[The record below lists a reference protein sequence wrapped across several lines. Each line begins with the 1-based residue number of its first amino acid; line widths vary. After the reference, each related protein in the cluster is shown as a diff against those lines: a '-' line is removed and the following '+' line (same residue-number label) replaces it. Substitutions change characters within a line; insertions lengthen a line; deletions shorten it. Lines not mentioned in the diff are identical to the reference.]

1 MFTPTLY
8 PDFLSQFTSGNT
20 SFTSWWWQAI
30 LTKEITESLL
40 KSTKKF
46 LNKKTSLKV
55 IKVPGVFEI
64 PVIISKNINKFDGF
78 VAVGCVIKG
87 KTAHFD
93 LISKSVI
100 DAIMNIS
107 IVNKKPVGNCILTC
121 FNYKQALARK
131 NKGKEAALALNNI
144 LYK

>member
-1 MFTPTLY
+1 MKRKVLIVVSNY
-8 PDFLSQFTSGNT
+8 YEDIANAL
-20 SFTSWWWQAI
+20 
-30 LTKEITESLL
+30 LTN
-40 KSTKKF
+40 TKKF
-46 LNKKTSLKV
+46 LNKKITFNI

-64 PVIISKNINKFDGF
+64 PIIISKNINKFDGF
-78 VAVGCVIKG
+78 VAIGCVIKG

-100 DAIMNIS
+100 DAIMNLS
-107 IVNKKPVGNCILTC
+107 IDSKKPVGNCILTC

-131 NKGKEAALALNNI
+131 NKGKEAAIALNSI

>member
-1 MFTPTLY
+1 MKKKVLIVVSDYYKDISEALF
-8 PDFLSQFTSGNT
+8 
-20 SFTSWWWQAI
+20 
-30 LTKEITESLL
+30 
-40 KSTKKF
+40 KSTKKY
-46 LNKKTSLKV
+46 LNKKTSLRI

-64 PVIISKNINKFDGF
+64 PVIISKNLKKFDGF
-78 VAVGCVIKG
+78 VAIGCVIRG

-107 IVNKKPVGNCILTC
+107 IDSKKPVVNCILTC

-131 NKGKEAALALNNI
+131 DKGKEAALALNSI

>member
-1 MFTPTLY
+1 MKKKVLIVVSDY
-8 PDFLSQFTSGNT
+8 Y
-20 SFTSWWWQAI
+20 
-30 LTKEITESLL
+30 KEIAETLL

-46 LNKKTSLKV
+46 LNKKTSFEV

-64 PVIISKNINKFDGF
+64 PIIISKNIKKFDGF
-78 VAVGCVIKG
+78 IAIGCVIKG

-100 DAIMNIS
+100 DAIMKIS
-107 IVNKKPVGNCILTC
+107 IDNKKPVGNCILTC

-131 NKGKEAALALNNI
+131 NKGKEAALALNSI

>member
-1 MFTPTLY
+1 MKKKVLIVVSDY
-8 PDFLSQFTSGNT
+8 Y
-20 SFTSWWWQAI
+20 
-30 LTKEITESLL
+30 KEIANALL
-40 KSTKKF
+40 ISTKKF
-46 LNKKTSLKV
+46 LDKRIMIKV

-64 PVIISKNINKFDGF
+64 PVMVSKNLKKFDGF
-78 VAVGCVIKG
+78 VAIGCVIKG

-107 IVNKKPVGNCILTC
+107 IDSKKPVGNCVLTC

-131 NKGKEAALALNNI
+131 NKGKEAALALNSI

>member
-1 MFTPTLY
+1 MKKKVLIVVSDY
-8 PDFLSQFTSGNT
+8 YEDIAN
-20 SFTSWWWQAI
+20 A
-30 LTKEITESLL
+30 LL
-40 KSTKKF
+40 DSTKKF
-46 LNKKTSLKV
+46 LNKEIKFNI

-64 PVIISKNINKFDGF
+64 PIIISKNINKFDGF
-78 VAVGCVIKG
+78 VAIGCVIKG

-100 DAIMNIS
+100 DAIMNLS
-107 IVNKKPVGNCILTC
+107 INSKKPVGNCILTC

-131 NKGKEAALALNNI
+131 KKGREAAIALNSI

>member
-1 MFTPTLY
+1 MKKK
-8 PDFLSQFTSGNT
+8 
-20 SFTSWWWQAI
+20 I
-30 LTKEITESLL
+30 LIVVSDYYKDIAKALLES
-40 KSTKKF
+40 TRKF
-46 LNKKTSLKV
+46 LNKKTTIKI

-64 PVIISKNINKFDGF
+64 PVIISKNIKKFDGF
-78 VAVGCVIKG
+78 VAIGCVIKG

-100 DAIMNIS
+100 DAIMYIS
-107 IVNKKPVGNCILTC
+107 IVSKKPIGNCILTC

-131 NKGKEAALALNNI
+131 NKGKEAALALNSI

>member
-1 MFTPTLY
+1 MKKKVLIVVSDY
-8 PDFLSQFTSGNT
+8 YEDISKG
-20 SFTSWWWQAI
+20 
-30 LTKEITESLL
+30 LL
-40 KSTKKF
+40 KSTKKY
-46 LNKKTSLKV
+46 LNKKASLNI

-64 PVIISKNINKFDGF
+64 PVIISKNIKKFDGF
-78 VAVGCVIKG
+78 VAIGCVVKG

-100 DAIMNIS
+100 DAIMNLS
-107 IVNKKPVGNCILTC
+107 INNKKPIGNCILTC

-131 NKGKEAALALNNI
+131 NKRKEAALALNSI

>member
-1 MFTPTLY
+1 MKKKVLIIVSDY
-8 PDFLSQFTSGNT
+8 Y
-20 SFTSWWWQAI
+20 
-30 LTKEITESLL
+30 KEIADALL
-40 KSTKKF
+40 ISTKKF
-46 LNKKTSLKV
+46 LDKRIIIKV

-64 PVIISKNINKFDGF
+64 PVMVSKNLKKFDGF
-78 VAVGCVIKG
+78 VAIGCVIKG

-107 IVNKKPVGNCILTC
+107 IDSKKPVGNCVLTC

-131 NKGKEAALALNNI
+131 NKGKEAALALNSI

>member
-1 MFTPTLY
+1 MRKKVLIVVSDY
-8 PDFLSQFTSGNT
+8 Y
-20 SFTSWWWQAI
+20 
-30 LTKEITESLL
+30 KEISLALL
-40 KSTKKF
+40 KSTKKY
-46 LNKKTSLKV
+46 LNRKTSLKI

-64 PVIISKNINKFDGF
+64 PVTISKNIKKFDGF
-78 VAVGCVIKG
+78 VAIGCVIRG

-107 IVNKKPVGNCILTC
+107 TDSKKPVGNCILTC
-121 FNYKQALARK
+121 FNYKQALERK
-131 NKGKEAALALNNI
+131 NKGKEAALALNSV

>member
-1 MFTPTLY
+1 MKKK
-8 PDFLSQFTSGNT
+8 
-20 SFTSWWWQAI
+20 I
-30 LTKEITESLL
+30 LIVVSDYYKDIAKALLES
-40 KSTKKF
+40 TRKF
-46 LNKKTSLKV
+46 LNKKTTIKI

-64 PVIISKNINKFDGF
+64 PVIISKNTKKFDGF
-78 VAVGCVIKG
+78 VAIGCVIKG

-100 DAIMNIS
+100 DAIMYIS
-107 IVNKKPVGNCILTC
+107 IVSKKPIGNCILTC

-131 NKGKEAALALNNI
+131 NKGKESALALNSI

>member
-1 MFTPTLY
+1 MKKKVLIVVSADY
-8 PDFLSQFTSGNT
+8 EDISKG
-20 SFTSWWWQAI
+20 
-30 LTKEITESLL
+30 LL
-40 KSTKKF
+40 KSTKKY
-46 LNKKTSLKV
+46 LNKKASLNI

-78 VAVGCVIKG
+78 VAIGCVVKG

-100 DAIMNIS
+100 DAIMNLS
-107 IVNKKPVGNCILTC
+107 INNKKPIGNCILTC
-121 FNYKQALARK
+121 FNYKQALDRK
-131 NKGKEAALALNNI
+131 NKGKEAALALNSI

>member
-1 MFTPTLY
+1 MRKK
-8 PDFLSQFTSGNT
+8 
-20 SFTSWWWQAI
+20 I
-30 LTKEITESLL
+30 LIVVSDYYKEISQALL
-40 KSTKKF
+40 KSTKKY
-46 LNKKTSLKV
+46 LNKKTSLKI

-64 PVIISKNINKFDGF
+64 PVIISKNIKKFDGF
-78 VAVGCVIKG
+78 VAIGCVIRG

-107 IVNKKPVGNCILTC
+107 VNNKKPIGNCILTC
-121 FNYKQALARK
+121 FNYKQALVRK
-131 NKGKEAALALNNI
+131 NKGKEAAFALNSI

>member
-1 MFTPTLY
+1 MKKKVLIV
-8 PDFLSQFTSGNT
+8 LSDYYEDISD
-20 SFTSWWWQAI
+20 
-30 LTKEITESLL
+30 SLL
-40 KSTKKF
+40 KSTKKY
-46 LNKKTSLKV
+46 LNKKTSLKI

-64 PVIISKNINKFDGF
+64 PVIISKNIKKFDGF
-78 VAVGCVIKG
+78 VAIGCVIRG

-107 IVNKKPVGNCILTC
+107 VNNKKPIGNCILTC
-121 FNYKQALARK
+121 FNYKQALSRK
-131 NKGKEAALALNNI
+131 NKGKEAAFALNSI

>member
-1 MFTPTLY
+1 MKKKVLIIVSDY
-8 PDFLSQFTSGNT
+8 Y
-20 SFTSWWWQAI
+20 
-30 LTKEITESLL
+30 KEIADALL
-40 KSTKKF
+40 ISTKKF
-46 LNKKTSLKV
+46 LDKKITTKV

-64 PVIISKNINKFDGF
+64 PVIVSKNLKKFDGF
-78 VAVGCVIKG
+78 VAIGCVIKG

-107 IVNKKPVGNCILTC
+107 IDSKKPVGNCVLTC

-131 NKGKEAALALNNI
+131 NKGKEAALALNSI

>member
-1 MFTPTLY
+1 MKKKVLIVVSDY
-8 PDFLSQFTSGNT
+8 YKDIAEALLINT
-20 SFTSWWWQAI
+20 IKFI
-30 LTKEITESLL
+30 D
-40 KSTKKF
+40 KKIKF
-46 LNKKTSLKV
+46 NV

-64 PVIISKNINKFDGF
+64 PVIISKNLKKFDGF
-78 VAVGCVIKG
+78 VAIGCVIKG

-107 IVNKKPVGNCILTC
+107 IDSKKPVGNCILTC

-131 NKGKEAALALNNI
+131 NKGKEAALALNSI
-144 LYK
+144 LCK

>member
-1 MFTPTLY
+1 MKKKVLIVVSDY
-8 PDFLSQFTSGNT
+8 YEDISKG
-20 SFTSWWWQAI
+20 
-30 LTKEITESLL
+30 LL
-40 KSTKKF
+40 KSTKKY
-46 LNKKTSLKV
+46 LNKKASLNI

-78 VAVGCVIKG
+78 VAIGCVVKG

-100 DAIMNIS
+100 DAIMNLS
-107 IVNKKPVGNCILTC
+107 INNKKPIGNCILTC
-121 FNYKQALARK
+121 FNYKQALDRK
-131 NKGKEAALALNNI
+131 NKGKEAALALNSI

>member
-1 MFTPTLY
+1 MKKKVLIVVSDY
-8 PDFLSQFTSGNT
+8 YKDISE
-20 SFTSWWWQAI
+20 A
-30 LTKEITESLL
+30 LL
-40 KSTKKF
+40 KSAKKY
-46 LNKKTSLKV
+46 LNKKISLNI

-64 PVIISKNINKFDGF
+64 PVIISKNIKKFDGF
-78 VAVGCVIKG
+78 IAIGCVIRG
-87 KTAHFD
+87 KTAHFN

-107 IVNKKPVGNCILTC
+107 IDNKKPVGNCILTC

-131 NKGKEAALALNNI
+131 NKGKEAALALNCI